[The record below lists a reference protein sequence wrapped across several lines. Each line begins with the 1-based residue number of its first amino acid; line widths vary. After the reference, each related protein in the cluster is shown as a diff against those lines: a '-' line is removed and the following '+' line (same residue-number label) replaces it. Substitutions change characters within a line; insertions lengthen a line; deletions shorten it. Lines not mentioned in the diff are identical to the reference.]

1 MEGQNG
7 WERPSVGSSY
17 NEANGKIA
25 ITRKG
30 LGKMMKLYLKLLL
43 K

>member
-25 ITRKG
+25 ITRKWTW
-30 LGKMMKLYLKLLL
+30 KNDETIFKNYF
-43 K
+43 